1 MSSFLHISD
10 LHISCGLRD
19 TQNENNNP
27 NSNLEMAINITN
39 KLTPKPKF
47 VIFSGDLTD
56 KGDLESYE
64 YLKSVISASKIPIIL
79 ALGNHDNR
87 SNFRKV
93 FYGSEIGDP
102 YFHASE
108 YDEFKVIVLDTSK
121 PSKVSGTICENQFIF
136 LQEVLN
142 ESKNHKVLLVLHH
155 PPSIDE
161 DDLPWTTLDKKSSKE
176 LYNCLKDHDISGI
189 FCGHIHLN
197 KFINWNNIPIITSS
211 GLQST
216 IDPLEKKE
224 LRLLEAASV
233 NLCKLNK
240 GGLNITSLQI
250 HPAGREL
257 RRVDK
262 KLLGLMV

>member
-19 TQNENNNP
+19 TQNQNNTP
-27 NSNLEMAINITN
+27 NSNLKMAIDIIS
-39 KLTPKPKF
+39 KLKPKPKF

-56 KGDLESYE
+56 TGDLESYE
-64 YLKSVISASKIPIIL
+64 YLKSVVSDSKIPIIL

-87 SNFRKV
+87 LNFRKV
-93 FYGSEIGDP
+93 FYGSEIDDP
-102 YFHASE
+102 YFYASE

-121 PSKVSGTICENQFIF
+121 PSRVSGTICENQFIF

-155 PPSIDE
+155 PPSVDE
-161 DDLPWTTLDKKSSKE
+161 DDLPWTTLDKKSS
-176 LYNCLKDHDISGI
+176 LRLHDCLKSHDISGI

-216 IDPLEKKE
+216 IDPLEKTE
-224 LRLLEAASV
+224 LRLLESASV

-240 GGLNITSLQI
+240 CGLHITNLQI
-250 HPAGREL
+250 HPAAREI